1 MKPFGHRNGQMILSD
16 VAIIRALDSG
26 EIVVQPPI
34 GPEHVR
40 PVGIR
45 LHLGPDLLI
54 PEDGPD
60 VDIMAGETPRF
71 GRATLDGDGY
81 VLGPKAFVLG
91 SSQEMVQVSP
101 ALICHL
107 DGRSTLAR
115 LGLMIHCTAGVID
128 NNNDEARSIV
138 LEMYNFSRVGLRLR
152 KGMPIGMLTFEKLT
166 DPIIQQNGT
175 PYSGQSGVWA
185 PDLNFHASGRHL
197 AEGFRLTPPEPG

>member
-1 MKPFGHRNGQMILSD
+1 MILSD
-16 VAIIRALDSG
+16 IAIIRALETG
-26 EIVVQPPI
+26 EIVVQPPLR
-34 GPEHVR
+34 PEHVR
-40 PVGIR
+40 PTGIR
-45 LHLGPDLLI
+45 LHLGPGLLI
-54 PEDGPD
+54 PEEGPA

-71 GRATLDGDGY
+71 RRVTLDGDGY
-81 VLGPKAFVLG
+81 VLEPKSFVLG

-128 NNNDEARSIV
+128 NNNDQGRTIV
-138 LEMYNFSRVGLRLR
+138 LEMYNFGRVGLRLR
-152 KGMPIGMLTFEKLT
+152 EGMPIGMLTFEKLT
-166 DPIIQQNGT
+166 DPIMQQNGT

-197 AEGFRLTPPEPG
+197 AEGFRLPNDDLP